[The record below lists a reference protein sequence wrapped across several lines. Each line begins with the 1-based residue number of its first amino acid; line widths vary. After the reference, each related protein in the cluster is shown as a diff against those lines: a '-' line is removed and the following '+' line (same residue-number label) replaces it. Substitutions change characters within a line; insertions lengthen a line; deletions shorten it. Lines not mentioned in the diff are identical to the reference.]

1 MIHSFV
7 HYLIRKVRPSLDLP
21 PTQFIDQVL
30 PWPRT
35 NKPVD
40 PQRDAHRWTWKDQ
53 GSLTQ
58 FLSTYKDMLPP
69 TQANFSRSRVNST
82 LRVWEPTALSS
93 DRAEVPKE
101 GRTVFEKQKRL

>member
-1 MIHSFV
+1 M
-7 HYLIRKVRPSLDLP
+7 
-21 PTQFIDQVL
+21 
-30 PWPRT
+30 
-35 NKPVD
+35 D
-40 PQRDAHRWTWKDQ
+40 PQRDAHRWTWKDK

-101 GRTVFEKQKRL
+101 GRTVFKKQKRL